1 MPQIV
6 HDPDRMRA
14 LVVEARAAGR
24 RVGFVPTMG
33 ALHAGHA
40 SLVARAASACD
51 DVAVSIFVNPTQFGP
66 QEDFARYPRT
76 LAADAALL
84 TPHGVRWIYAPEVS
98 AVYPPGDAT
107 RIVVGGPAV
116 RLEGERRP
124 GHFDGVATVVCK
136 LFLTVPANAAYFGAK
151 DWQQT
156 LVVKSMVRD
165 LGLPIEIVVCPTVRE
180 ADGLAMSSR
189 NAYLSAA
196 ERLRAV
202 ALSESLGQAEQL
214 WAAGADAAAIER
226 MMRETMEARG
236 IVVDYATVA
245 DSESLEPLAADA
257 VQAMALVAGR
267 LGSTRLI
274 DNRELRDRGPSAAR
288 NTPDQGHTPDSG
300 RTPDSCHTPDHGQAR

>member
-40 SLVARAASACD
+40 SLVTRAARECD

-76 LAADAALL
+76 LDADTAVLASLN
-84 TPHGVRWIYAPEVS
+84 VSWIYVPEVS

-107 RIVVGGPAV
+107 RVVVGGPAV
-116 RLEGERRP
+116 RFEGERRP
-124 GHFDGVATVVCK
+124 GHFDGVATVVCR
-136 LFLTVPANAAYFGAK
+136 LFLAVPADAAYFGAK

-156 LVVKSMVRD
+156 LVVRRMVRD

-180 ADGLAMSSR
+180 ADGVAMSSR

-196 ERLRAV
+196 DRGRAV
-202 ALSESLGQAEQL
+202 ALSQSLCLAERL
-214 WAAGADAAAIER
+214 WADGAAPAVIEQT
-226 MMRETMEARG
+226 MRETMESHG
-236 IVVDYATVA
+236 VIVDYAALA
-245 DSESLEPLAADA
+245 DPESLEPLAADA
-257 VQAMALVAGR
+257 SQAVALVAGR
-267 LGSTRLI
+267 LGATRLI
-274 DNRELRDRGPSAAR
+274 DNRTLFVRGLSEPDGTADPHGTSARGPAR
-288 NTPDQGHTPDSG
+288 
-300 RTPDSCHTPDHGQAR
+300 